1 MNNEPVLWIDPLH
14 DLSVRYA
21 AQCWGKDLPE
31 TWGIISRAIKAEDLS
46 NPVPVPEFLLYV
58 SPPPMDARPLWE
70 VPKAEGGAPTG
81 GLSGL
86 WLEVYKDYFT
96 TSETERLKNTS
107 TKREFKFPW
116 AGFLFFLILITV
128 HHNLW
133 KDSRI
138 PEDGAIFPLLISFF
152 FSLILLGILTFITSL
167 IQSIVNRKSKIV
179 NPK

>member
-31 TWGIISRAIKAEDLS
+31 TWGIISRAIKSEDLS

-58 SPPPMDARPLWE
+58 SPPPSDALHLGE
-70 VPKAEGGAPTG
+70 VPKAEGGELDYTKDPFYHFYKQYEEIKM
-81 GLSGL
+81 
-86 WLEVYKDYFT
+86 LENPKPKPKPKSHFWEYI
-96 TSETERLKNTS
+96 
-107 TKREFKFPW
+107 
-116 AGFLFFLILITV
+116 LFFALFLYVNDKLWGNT
-128 HHNLW
+128 NL
-133 KDSRI
+133 

-152 FSLILLGILTFITSL
+152 LTLFAAVAFSAILSL
-167 IQSIVNRKSKIV
+167 IQSIVNRKSKIA